1 MRHLI
6 LFSTILLL
14 TIHAGAQSARKT
26 RSIIT
31 PFSKNGTI
39 SGDTTF
45 FTYHD
50 QNQSLSQGGA
60 LKRFFNRNVRMPF
73 TEDGSGLEFGTCN
86 LYFIVDT
93 AGKVTKAWCD
103 SVTNKAVEK
112 EILRVAGKLA
122 TFNPTTIKGKPVF
135 TKVMAT
141 IIMAHGNYNE
151 EYTGRQADII
161 VIGYDPAYKKAVS
174 R

>member
-1 MRHLI
+1 MKHLI

-14 TIHAGAQSARKT
+14 TMHAGAQSARKT
-26 RSIIT
+26 RTIT
-31 PFSKNGTI
+31 TLFKKYGTT

-45 FTYHD
+45 FNYKIENGD
-50 QNQSLSQGGA
+50 L
-60 LKRFFNRNVRMPF
+60 LRFFNRNLRIPF
-73 TEDGSGLEFGTCN
+73 TEDGSGIELGSCN

-93 AGKVTKAWCD
+93 AGKVTKTWCD

-112 EILRVAGKLA
+112 EVLRVAGKLA
-122 TFNPTTIKGKPVF
+122 LMKPTTIKGKPVF

-141 IIMAHGNYNE
+141 VILAHGNENE
-151 EYTGRQADII
+151 EYTGRQADVI
-161 VIGYDPAYKKAVS
+161 VIGFDPVHKKAVS